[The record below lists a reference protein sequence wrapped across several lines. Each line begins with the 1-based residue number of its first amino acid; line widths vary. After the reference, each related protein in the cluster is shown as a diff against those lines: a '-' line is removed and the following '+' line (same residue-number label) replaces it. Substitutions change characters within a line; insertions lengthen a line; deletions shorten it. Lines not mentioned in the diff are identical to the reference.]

1 MQKIAIIGAGIA
13 GLTAACLLKRQG
25 FEVVVFEQN
34 NHIGGVMQSHREDG
48 YLIEKGP
55 NTILENSPEVSDFFE
70 TLQLRERKV
79 APDNCAKIRYIACR
93 GRLIP
98 LPMSPPLF
106 LKSELFP
113 LRAKLR
119 LLCEPLIP
127 PRKSSRE
134 ESIAQFVKRRLGT
147 EILNYAI
154 NPFVAG
160 TYAGVPEKLSIKHAF
175 PKLYA
180 LEKEHNSIIRGQ
192 IHMKK
197 SGKKPPHII
206 SFRDGLGEFPQA
218 MAKEIS
224 PQNIH
229 LNTKIES
236 IDFRDDSI
244 VIKSQ
249 KQQYKVSKVIYAGTV
264 HGLCHLQINGSQIN
278 KPQLDKV
285 YYPPVSVMCLGFK
298 RQQVK
303 HSLNGFGFLIP
314 AREKARILGAL
325 FSSSLFKDRAPKD
338 HVLLTVFVGGARQPE
353 YGLLPQQQMIDYAMT
368 DLRKYLHINGDP
380 GFVHLT
386 QWEKSIPQYELGY
399 GECKKTF
406 GEIEKDYP
414 GLHLIGNYREGVS
427 ITDTIRFAQ
436 KTVRGIAK
444 VTT

>member
-34 NHIGGVMQSHREDG
+34 SCIGGVMQSQREDG

-55 NTILENSPEVSDFFE
+55 NTILENNKEVCDFFD
-70 TLQLRERKV
+70 TLQLDERKV
-79 APDNCAKIRYIACR
+79 FPDHCAKIRYIACR
-93 GRLIP
+93 GKLIP

-113 LRAKLR
+113 LRAKIR

-134 ESIAQFVKRRLGT
+134 ESIAQFVKRRLGS

-180 LEKEHNSIIRGQ
+180 LEREHHSVIRGQ

-197 SGKKPPHII
+197 SGKKAPQIV
-206 SFRDGLGEFPQA
+206 SFRNGLREFPHA
-218 MAKEIS
+218 MSKEIS
-224 PQNIH
+224 HKNIH
-229 LNTKIES
+229 LNTE
-236 IDFRDDSI
+236 IDAINFEDDNI
-244 VIKSQ
+244 VIKS
-249 KQQYKVSKVIYAGTV
+249 KTQQHLASKVIYAGTV
-264 HGLCHLQINGSQIN
+264 HSLCNLQINDSRIN
-278 KPQLDKV
+278 IPRLDKV
-285 YYPPVSVMCLGFK
+285 YYPPVSVLCLGFK
-298 RQQVK
+298 RQQVG

-314 AREKARILGAL
+314 EREKAYILGTL
-325 FSSSLFKDRAPKD
+325 FSSSLFEGRAPKD
-338 HVLLTVFVGGARQPE
+338 HVLLTVFIGGARQPDNA
-353 YGLLPQQQMIDYAMT
+353 LLPQKKIVNYAMM
-368 DLRKYLHINGDP
+368 DLRKYLHINGEP
-380 GFVHLT
+380 QFVHLT
-386 QWEKSIPQYELGY
+386 QWEKSIPQYEIGY

-406 GEIEKDYP
+406 HEIEKTYP
-414 GLHLIGNYREGVS
+414 GLYLVGNYREGVS
-427 ITDTIRFAQ
+427 ITDTIHFTQ
-436 KTVRGIAK
+436 KTANRISSQG
-444 VTT
+444 